1 MSLGDHSASGSA
13 SGGQAVDTLAGLPST
28 VATPQIPERA
38 RPSDHAAAA
47 VSVGHLS
54 KTFRLPH
61 QRYSTLK
68 ERALHPF
75 RSRTFDE
82 LHAVR
87 DVTFDVYEG
96 EFFGIVGRNGSGK
109 STMLKCLAGIYP
121 PDGGETSVRGRLSPF
136 IELGVGFNPDL
147 TARDNV
153 IINAV
158 MLGLT
163 RKQARERFDE
173 IIAFAELEEFLDL
186 KLKNYSSGMSVRL
199 AFSVAIQ
206 VDADVLLVDE
216 VLAVGDAAF
225 QQKCFEEFHRIKQQG
240 RTVIFVTHDMG
251 AVERFCDRALL
262 MERGRLVSVGEP
274 ARIAREY
281 TELNFGQL
289 TDVENEDGL
298 RHGDHRQAEIATS
311 WFEDRSGD
319 RLTSS
324 GQGDTVRMCME
335 VSFHE
340 MVENPVFTFHLRND
354 VRHTVFATASTYHDV
369 LTGRYCPGDKIV
381 ARVEFENWLAVGR
394 YHLTPTV
401 ALPGA
406 VAAVLDMRE
415 DLASLYVHGR
425 PHTGGVIEPPHTFS
439 VARA

>member
-1 MSLGDHSASGSA
+1 VSLDDFSASGSA
-13 SGGQAVDTLAGLPST
+13 PDVEAVDTLASLPST
-28 VATPQIPERA
+28 VATPQIPERV
-38 RPSDHAAAA
+38 RPSRDAAAA
-47 VSVGHLS
+47 VSVSDLS

-75 RSRTFDE
+75 RARTFDE

-87 DVTFDVYEG
+87 GVTFDVYQG

-109 STMLKCLAGIYP
+109 STMLKCLAGIYQ

-163 RKQARERFDE
+163 RRQARERFDE
-173 IIAFAELEEFLDL
+173 IIAFAELEQFLDL

-240 RTVIFVTHDMG
+240 KTVIFVTHDMG

-262 MERGRLVSVGEP
+262 MERGRLVSVGQP
-274 ARIAREY
+274 APIARQY

-298 RHGDHRQAEIATS
+298 RHGDHRQAEIGAS
-311 WFEDRSGD
+311 WFEDASGG
-319 RLTSS
+319 RITSA

-335 VSFHE
+335 ATFHE
-340 MVENPVFTFHLRND
+340 LVENPVFTFHLRND
-354 VRHTVFATASTYHDV
+354 VRHTVFATASTYHEV
-369 LTGRYCPGDKIV
+369 LTGRYRPGDKVV

-415 DLASLYVHGR
+415 DLASVYVHGR
-425 PHTGGVIEPPHTFS
+425 PHTGGVIEPPHTFQIGPG
-439 VARA
+439 